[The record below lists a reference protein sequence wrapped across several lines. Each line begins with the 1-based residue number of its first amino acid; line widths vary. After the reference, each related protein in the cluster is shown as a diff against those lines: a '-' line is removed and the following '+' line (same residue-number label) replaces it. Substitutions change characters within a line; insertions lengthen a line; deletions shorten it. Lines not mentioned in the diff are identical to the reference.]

1 MDIFNV
7 VTSSINSLKRNPKLL
22 LPSFILVIFAVV
34 VMAALSGLFLRAIPG
49 QVTSNHQLYSRLVLA
64 VTSIA
69 PVLILFAFIVFLA
82 VVLVKG
88 MYIDL
93 SYNLR
98 KFPKRP
104 SLRHSFRMAMFRYKD
119 LLEFEVIVAIVYLV
133 LVLILLGPLFLLAQ
147 GSIIIPYLNGLAITS
162 SALFSFL
169 LAALVLIAVFAVLSL
184 AALILLWLGPCV
196 VVLDGKGAKE
206 ALMASVSIGKK
217 EPLRIFG
224 ILVIAYLISAAAML
238 VSRWLQA
245 IPVLGVIISFIIG
258 IGVMSFIELIAPMYY
273 LAFHKK

>member
-82 VVLVKG
+82 GVLVKG

-119 LLEFEVIVAIVYLV
+119 LLEFEVIAAIVCLV

-147 GSIIIPYLNGLAITS
+147 GSIIIR
-162 SALFSFL
+162 
-169 LAALVLIAVFAVLSL
+169 
-184 AALILLWLGPCV
+184 ILRRWKV
-196 VVLDGKGAKE
+196 N
-206 ALMASVSIGKK
+206 
-217 EPLRIFG
+217 
-224 ILVIAYLISAAAML
+224 IAYT
-238 VSRWLQA
+238 
-245 IPVLGVIISFIIG
+245 P
-258 IGVMSFIELIAPMYY
+258 
-273 LAFHKK
+273 

>member
-1 MDIFNV
+1 M
-7 VTSSINSLKRNPKLL
+7 TSMPNI
-22 LPSFILVIFAVV
+22 
-34 VMAALSGLFLRAIPG
+34 LSG
-49 QVTSNHQLYSRLVLA
+49 
-64 VTSIA
+64 
-69 PVLILFAFIVFLA
+69 
-82 VVLVKG
+82 
-88 MYIDL
+88 
-93 SYNLR
+93 
-98 KFPKRP
+98 
-104 SLRHSFRMAMFRYKD
+104 SF
-119 LLEFEVIVAIVYLV
+119 
-133 LVLILLGPLFLLAQ
+133 FLLAQ
-147 GSIIIPYLNGLAITS
+147 SSIIIPYLNGSAITS

-169 LAALVLIAVFAVLSL
+169 LAALVLMAVFAVLSL

-245 IPVLGVIISFIIG
+245 IPILGVIISFIIG